1 HLVAHHHSVTSAARE
16 VFERVYPLP
25 PSRASV
31 VAQAILD
38 RALIHVRDFEDDPAI
53 PTASR
58 EMARAVGHRS
68 LVAVPML
75 RGEEP
80 IGVISV
86 GRRGPQGGMRPF
98 SDREITMLK
107 TFADQAVIAIENVRL
122 FNETKEAL
130 ERQTATREILRVIS
144 GWPTDVQ
151 PVYDAIAKSVMRL
164 CAGDFSN
171 VVRYEDDLLHLAAY
185 AHVAAE
191 GVGTMKRLFPIR
203 PNRGLVMGRAVLD
216 AAVAHIPDVT
226 ADTE

>member
-1 HLVAHHHSVTSAARE
+1 HHHSITSAARD

-58 EMARAVGHRS
+58 KMARAVGHRS

-75 RGEEP
+75 RGKEP
-80 IGVISV
+80 AAVSSV
-86 GRRGPQGGMRPF
+86 GRRGPQGGIRPF

-122 FNETKEAL
+122 FKELESRNRDLTEAL
-130 ERQTATREILRVIS
+130 DQQTATAEVLKVIS
-144 GWPTDVQ
+144 RSTFDLQ
-151 PVYDAIAKSVMRL
+151 PVL
-164 CAGDFSN
+164 
-171 VVRYEDDLLHLAAY
+171 
-185 AHVAAE
+185 
-191 GVGTMKRLFPIR
+191 
-203 PNRGLVMGRAVLD
+203 
-216 AAVAHIPDVT
+216 
-226 ADTE
+226 